1 GGEMDFSVVGL
12 NFLYAILG
20 VVLMFLAYRV
30 IDLLTP
36 EVDFPAELRK
46 GNVAV
51 AIFIAAI
58 FLSVAMV
65 VAQSL
70 NSHRAGGTTADDLT
84 IGGHRSARV
93 RRVARG
99 RDRGRPGA
107 WPERPLRRDVP
118 QVQQALLRGHVR
130 LARVQGAGARREQP
144 RLAGAQPVRGP
155 RRHA

>member
-1 GGEMDFSVVGL
+1 MDFSVVGL
-12 NFLYAILG
+12 NFFYAILG
-20 VVLMFLAYRV
+20 VVLMFVAYRV

-70 NSHRAGGTTADDLT
+70 N
-84 IGGHRSARV
+84 
-93 RRVARG
+93 
-99 RDRGRPGA
+99 
-107 WPERPLRRDVP
+107 
-118 QVQQALLRGHVR
+118 
-130 LARVQGAGARREQP
+130 
-144 RLAGAQPVRGP
+144 
-155 RRHA
+155 